1 MTKTLFFDLWKFVKN
16 PRDKQLQCNF
26 REKWK
31 IIFILLGFELLILL
45 FLVIPLDYI
54 LDFFIHKR
62 SKLNYKYDT
71 LLFHLTLAI
80 IFAPILEELL
90 FRSWL
95 KKRNF
100 ISQNIWDKIFPYLV
114 YGSSIVFGL
123 IHLSNYENNDWAFY
137 FLSPLVIMSQM
148 TGGFILAFLR
158 TRFSLRWSMIYH
170 ALWNATAMILMLSF
184 EYFQSP
190 YVDQNEKYTLS
201 IREKYFY
208 NPDQRQVLKIDSSQG
223 KIYKMEI
230 EQYSFQHLLDTL
242 YQKDKYYIDDVF
254 IKLNLESKKGIDQQ
268 ELLEILKKEYK
279 ISND

>member
-16 PRDKQLQCNF
+16 PRDKQLQYDF
-26 REKWK
+26 GEKWK
-31 IIFILLGFELLILL
+31 IIFILLGLEFFIWL

-62 SKLNYKYDT
+62 SKLDYYDT
-71 LLFHLTLAI
+71 LLIRFVSAI

-114 YGSSIVFGL
+114 YGSSVVFGL
-123 IHLSNYENNDWAFY
+123 IHLVNYENNDWAFY
-137 FLSPLVIMSQM
+137 FLSPLVVMSQM

-170 ALWNATAMILMLSF
+170 ALWNATAMIVMLSF

-190 YVDQNEKYTLS
+190 YIDQNEKYTLS
-201 IREKYFY
+201 ICEKYFY
-208 NPDQRQVLKIDSSQG
+208 NPDQKQVLKIDSSQG
-223 KIYKMEI
+223 KIYKMEV

>member
-1 MTKTLFFDLWKFVKN
+1 MTKTLFLDLWKFVKN
-16 PRDKQLQCNF
+16 PRDKQLQYDF
-26 REKWK
+26 GEKWK
-31 IIFILLGFELLILL
+31 IIFILLGLEFFIWL

-62 SKLNYKYDT
+62 SKLDYYDT
-71 LLFHLTLAI
+71 LLIRFVSAI

-114 YGSSIVFGL
+114 YGSSVVFGL
-123 IHLSNYENNDWAFY
+123 IHLVNYENNDWAFY
-137 FLSPLVIMSQM
+137 FLSPLVVMSQM

-170 ALWNATAMILMLSF
+170 SLWNATAMILMLSF

-190 YVDQNEKYTLS
+190 YIDQNEKYTLS

-208 NPDQRQVLKIDSSQG
+208 NPDKKQVLKIDSSQG
-223 KIYKMEI
+223 KIYKMEV

>member
-1 MTKTLFFDLWKFVKN
+1 MTKTLFLDLWKFVKN
-16 PRDKQLQCNF
+16 PRDKQLQYDF
-26 REKWK
+26 GEKWK
-31 IIFILLGFELLILL
+31 IIFILLGLEFFIWL

-62 SKLNYKYDT
+62 SKLDYYDT
-71 LLFHLTLAI
+71 LLIRFVSAI

-114 YGSSIVFGL
+114 YGSSVVFGL
-123 IHLSNYENNDWAFY
+123 IHISNYENNDWAFY
-137 FLSPLVIMSQM
+137 FLSPLVVMSQM

-170 ALWNATAMILMLSF
+170 SLWNAIAMILMLSF

-190 YVDQNEKYTLS
+190 YIDQNEKYTLS
-201 IREKYFY
+201 ICEKYFY
-208 NPDQRQVLKIDSSQG
+208 NPDQKQVLKIDSSQG
-223 KIYKMEI
+223 KIYKMEV